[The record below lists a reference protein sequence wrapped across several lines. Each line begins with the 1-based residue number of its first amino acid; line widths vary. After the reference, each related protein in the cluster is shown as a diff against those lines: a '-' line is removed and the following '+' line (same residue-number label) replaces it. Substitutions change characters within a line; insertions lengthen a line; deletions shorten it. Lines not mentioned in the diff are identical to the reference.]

1 MKCFLQSI
9 YTLIFFLGAPLAAF
23 ANGEVEDEHVEET
36 TAGVVSIDPLV
47 LGGAAGLVAVGV
59 VLLWFFVLRKK

>member
-9 YTLIFFLGAPLAAF
+9 YTLIFFLGAPLAAL

-36 TAGVVSIDPLV
+36 TAGVVAIDPLV
-47 LGGAAGLVAVGV
+47 LGVGV
-59 VLLWFFVLRKK
+59 VVIGVALLWFFVLRKK